1 MFGRAYRWLSVGIRM
16 KNRFKTK
23 AQERLIRFVRTRY
36 ELIKPEPTLG
46 LFNFRC
52 FENSVEYVRRY
63 PELEVCEVILIDGG
77 EPILH
82 YLNFDPSNGKYLET
96 TLGWRAEHL
105 EYYLIRKIHKDDQR
119 YIHGEFERA
128 LLSWK
133 EQFVGW
139 FGTNI
144 LRIDRIL

>member
-1 MFGRAYRWLSVGIRM
+1 M
-16 KNRFKTK
+16 KNKIKLK
-23 AQERLIRFVRTRY
+23 AQEKLLRYVRTRY
-36 ELIKPEPTLG
+36 ELIKPEPKLG

-63 PELEVCEVILIDGG
+63 PELEVCEVIIVDNG

-82 YLNFDPSNGKYLET
+82 YLNYDPANGKYLET
-96 TLGWRAEHL
+96 TLGWRADYL

-119 YIHGEFERA
+119 YIHNEFERA
-128 LLSWK
+128 LQSWK
-133 EQFVGW
+133 EQFLGW
-139 FGTNI
+139 FGAKI